1 MGHLLQERNDLQK
14 TFDQYLEENTLMNM
28 GLKMCNPPT
37 RVLPAPPPPDH
48 LAVAVAV
55 AVGLAHGQ
63 PSGQL

>member
-1 MGHLLQERNDLQK
+1 MIYKK

-37 RVLPAPPPPDH
+37 RVLPAPPPPAR
-48 LAVAVAV
+48 LALAAVAVD
-55 AVGLAHGQ
+55 LAHGQ